1 MLVLKSHVKDVYE
14 RRIEHLQ
21 THKERVRLKLIIHT
35 DIDKIT
41 TIGNMQGKFKRTN

>member
-21 THKERVRLKLIIHT
+21 THKERARLKLIIHNRHKT
-35 DIDKIT
+35 QT
-41 TIGNMQGKFKRTN
+41 TNRKCGREI